1 MHRLTIILS
10 AGLLL
15 TFGCIKAPEYPIEP
29 VIEMIG
35 LTNDTMQQ
43 NQFNTDSTLIVF
55 GFTDGDGD
63 LGSDDSLNIF
73 VKDLRD
79 NFISDRYRIPF
90 VDEAGAN
97 NGISGEIT
105 ITLYT
110 TCCTFPNGAPPCTP
124 SEQFPT
130 NELQYEIY
138 ITDRAGHQ
146 SNSITT
152 PKIILACN

>member
-1 MHRLTIILS
+1 MIRSTFILTSLIILY
-10 AGLLL
+10 L
-15 TFGCIKAPEYPIEP
+15 GCITPPEYPNEP
-29 VIEMIG
+29 VIELIG
-35 LTNDTMQQ
+35 ITNDTMLQS
-43 NQFNTDSTLIVF
+43 QFNSDSTLIVF
-55 GFTDGDGD
+55 SFTDGDGD

-79 NFISDRYRIPF
+79 NFISDRFRIPF

-110 TCCTFPNGAPPCTP
+110 TCCTFPNGAPPCQP
-124 SEQFPT
+124 SEEFPT
-130 NELQYEIY
+130 NQLQYEIY
-138 ITDRAGHQ
+138 IKDRAGNQ

-152 PKIILACN
+152 PPIILECK